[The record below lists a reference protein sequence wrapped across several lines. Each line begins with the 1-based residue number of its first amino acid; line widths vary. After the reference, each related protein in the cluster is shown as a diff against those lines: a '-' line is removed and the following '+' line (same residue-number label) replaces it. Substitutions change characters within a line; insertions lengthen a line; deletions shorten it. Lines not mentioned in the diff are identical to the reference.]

1 MHVKVRQTCRLCG
14 SKSLTTIV
22 DLGSQMLAS
31 AFVSEENQDYL
42 PLRKVPLEL
51 VRCNPEIDEEA
62 CGLVQLRHTFPSDI
76 MYSDYWYAS
85 GVNQTMRDA
94 LADITRRAADFVS
107 LAKDDIAV
115 DIGCNDGT
123 LLESYK
129 LVSSELNL
137 VGFDPAKNFVGV
149 QGEGFL
155 RINDYFNKA
164 SYTGAIGAKKAKIVT
179 SIAMFYDLE
188 DPIAFSS
195 EIADI
200 LDDNGIWILQMAD
213 LPNMLKHNMFDN
225 ICHEHVTYYHLAPME
240 YLLRRCNMKLV
251 DVEMNQ
257 VNGSSYRFYIR
268 KNTGLEPSKDAI
280 KRIAKVRFDEFNM
293 ALDTDTPYKRFKDN
307 IERNKNDL
315 LFFINQER
323 AEGKKVFV
331 YGASTKGNVLLQY
344 CGLNEEIIPC
354 AAERNP
360 RKWGT
365 KTLGSGIP
373 IVSEE
378 DARAMSPDYF
388 LVLPYHF
395 LDEMLVREQD
405 FTARGGKF
413 IVPVPHVKLVP

>member
-14 SKSLTTIV
+14 SKSLTPIV

-31 AFVSEENQDYL
+31 AFVSDENQDYL

-51 VRCNPEIDEEA
+51 IRCNPEIDEDA

-94 LADITRRAADFVS
+94 LADITRRAVDFVS

-123 LLESYK
+123 LLKSYK
-129 LVSSELNL
+129 LVNSELNL

-164 SYTGAIGAKKAKIVT
+164 SYTAALGAKKAKIVT

-188 DPIAFSS
+188 DPIAFSR

-200 LDDNGIWILQMAD
+200 LDDSGIWILQMAD

-268 KNTGLEPSKDAI
+268 KNTGPDPSKDAI

-293 ALDTDTPYKRFKDN
+293 ALDTDSPYKRFKDN

-323 AEGKKVFV
+323 AKGKKVFV

-344 CGLNEEIIPC
+344 CELNEEIIPC

-405 FTARGGKF
+405 FIARGGKF
-413 IVPVPHVKLVP
+413 IVPVPRVKLVP

>member
-14 SKSLTTIV
+14 SKSLTSIV

-31 AFVSEENQDYL
+31 AFVSKENQDCL

-51 VRCNPEIDEEA
+51 VRCNPEIDEDA

-94 LADITRRAADFVS
+94 LADITRRATDFVS
-107 LAKDDIAV
+107 LNKGDIAV

-123 LLESYK
+123 LLKSYK
-129 LVSSELNL
+129 LINSELNL
-137 VGFDPAKNFVGV
+137 VGFDPAENFLGV

-164 SYTGAIGAKKAKIVT
+164 SYTDALGAKKAKIVT

-188 DPIAFSS
+188 DPVAFSR

-213 LPNMLKHNMFDN
+213 LPNMLIHNMFDN

-268 KNTGLEPSKDAI
+268 KNTGPNPSKDAM

-293 ALDTDTPYKRFKDN
+293 ALDTDSPYKRFKDN

-323 AEGKKVFV
+323 AKGKKVFV

-344 CGLNEEIIPC
+344 CELNEEILPC

-378 DARAMSPDYF
+378 DARAMTPDYF

-395 LDEMLVREQD
+395 LDEMLAREQD
-405 FTARGGKF
+405 FISRGGKF
-413 IVPVPHVKLVP
+413 IVPVPRVKLVP